1 MKKIYITLILLCALG
16 CEAVFEDDLSNN
28 SVNLLA
34 PLNNTQ
40 VKAGDIA
47 FTWEQVEEADSYQL
61 QIAMPSFENANQI
74 LLDSITDGNRVI
86 HNLDVGTYQWRVR
99 GTNSAYETPYSTV
112 SFEVN

>member
-1 MKKIYITLILLCALG
+1 MKKIYIALTLLCALG

-40 VKAGDIA
+40 VNSGDIA
-47 FTWEQVEEADSYQL
+47 FTWEQVEDADSYQI
-61 QIAMPSFENANQI
+61 QIAVPNFENTNQI

-86 HNLDVGTYQWRVR
+86 HNLDVGIY
-99 GTNSAYETPYSTV
+99 
-112 SFEVN
+112 